1 MIDEKQKNKE
11 KIFENVMLNK
21 KQKNK
26 EKAFANISAKSFIV
40 VVAILT
46 FMIALCG
53 ILSLVIPQGQFERT
67 KDGEIIAG
75 TYTKGEVKGIAF
87 WRIITA
93 PIRIFFIDGSLTI
106 IMICLFL
113 LIMSG
118 VFNLLEKTNGIK
130 VIMNRIV
137 KKFETKKRLVVC
149 IAILFFMM
157 FGSFFGLFEELVTL
171 LPFIIVFMLSLG
183 FDTMTGIGVCML
195 SACFGF
201 SAAITNPFSIGIA
214 SSFAGIS
221 TTSGIWLRII
231 FFVLIYALVCGFILI
246 YINRI
251 SKNPERSLTYKDD
264 IEKRQRLRLEQEPT
278 KEDNKIFKTFLT
290 FFIVQFA
297 VLLAIAFIR
306 PISGL
311 AIPILSLT
319 FLIGGIIAGFIVVK
333 EKSKVFVYLG
343 KGALAMFPAVLLI
356 ALASSVNLIMTE
368 SKIIDTIMNAVINF
382 LDSRNRFVCIL
393 FIYLLILILQ
403 VFIGSASAKIFLIMP
418 ILLPICSVIGISS
431 NMLIL
436 TYCIADGFS
445 DIFLPTNPVLL
456 IGLSMSNVSYNKWI
470 KWTWKIQLIVL
481 ILSLLVLLFG
491 LAVGF

>member
-1 MIDEKQKNKE
+1 MTEEKQKK
-11 KIFENVMLNK
+11 
-21 KQKNK
+21 K
-26 EKAFANISAKSFIV
+26 EKAFASISVKSFIV

-67 KDGEIIAG
+67 ADGEIIAG
-75 TYTKGEVKGIAF
+75 TFTQGEASGLAF
-87 WRIITA
+87 WKIITA
-93 PIRIFFIDGSLTI
+93 PVRVFFAEGSLTI

-130 VIMNRIV
+130 VIMNRLV
-137 KKFETKKRLVVC
+137 KKFEPKKKLVVC
-149 IAILFFMM
+149 FAILFFML

-171 LPFIIVFMLSLG
+171 LPFVTVFMLSLG
-183 FDTMTGIGVCML
+183 FDTMTGLGVCML
-195 SACFGF
+195 AACFGF
-201 SAAITNPFSIGIA
+201 SAAITNPFSVGIA

-221 TTSGIWLRII
+221 TTNGIWLRII
-231 FFVLIYALVCGFILI
+231 FFVLIYALVCLFMLW
-246 YINRI
+246 YINKI
-251 SKNPERSLTYKDD
+251 SKKPEYSPTYNDD
-264 IEKRQRLRLEQEPT
+264 LEKRKKLTATTEEKQEN
-278 KEDNKIFKTFLT
+278 EGKIFKTFLI
-290 FFIVQFA
+290 FFIVQFV

-311 AIPILSLT
+311 AIPILSVT
-319 FLIGGIIAGFIVVK
+319 FLLGGIIAGLIVEK
-333 EKSKVFVYLG
+333 QKSKVFVYLG
-343 KGALAMFPAVLLI
+343 KGALAMLPAVLLI
-356 ALASSVNLIMTE
+356 ALASSVNLVMTE

-382 LDSRNRFVCIL
+382 LDGQNSFVCIL

-418 ILLPICSVIGISS
+418 ILLPICSVIGISP

-436 TYCIADGFS
+436 TYCMADGFS
-445 DIFLPTNPVLL
+445 DVFLPTNPVLL
-456 IGLSMSNVSYNKWI
+456 IGLSMSNVSYGKWI

-481 ILSLLVLLFG
+481 VLSLLVLLFG

>member
-1 MIDEKQKNKE
+1 MTEEKQKK
-11 KIFENVMLNK
+11 
-21 KQKNK
+21 K
-26 EKAFANISAKSFIV
+26 EKAFASISVKSFIV

-67 KDGEIIAG
+67 ADGEIIAG
-75 TYTKGEVKGIAF
+75 TFTQGEASGLAF
-87 WRIITA
+87 WKIITA
-93 PIRIFFIDGSLTI
+93 PVRVFFAEGSLTI

-130 VIMNRIV
+130 VIMNRLV
-137 KKFETKKRLVVC
+137 KKFEPKKKLVVC
-149 IAILFFMM
+149 FAILFFML

-171 LPFIIVFMLSLG
+171 LPFVTVFMLSLG
-183 FDTMTGIGVCML
+183 FDTMTGLGVCML
-195 SACFGF
+195 AACFGF
-201 SAAITNPFSIGIA
+201 SAAITNPFSVGIA

-221 TTSGIWLRII
+221 TTNGIWLRII
-231 FFVLIYALVCGFILI
+231 FFVLIYALVCLFMLW
-246 YINRI
+246 YINKI
-251 SKNPERSLTYKDD
+251 SKKPEYSPTYNDD
-264 IEKRQRLRLEQEPT
+264 LEKRQKLTVTTEEKQEN
-278 KEDNKIFKTFLT
+278 EGKIFKTFLI
-290 FFIVQFA
+290 FFIVQFV

-311 AIPILSLT
+311 AIPILSVT
-319 FLIGGIIAGFIVVK
+319 FLLGGIIAGLIVEK
-333 EKSKVFVYLG
+333 QKSKVFVYLG
-343 KGALAMFPAVLLI
+343 KGALAMLPAVLLI
-356 ALASSVNLIMTE
+356 ALASSVNLVMTE

-382 LDSRNRFVCIL
+382 LDGQNSFVCIL

-418 ILLPICSVIGISS
+418 ILLPICSVIGISP

-436 TYCIADGFS
+436 TYCMADGFS
-445 DIFLPTNPVLL
+445 DVFLPTNPVLL
-456 IGLSMSNVSYNKWI
+456 IGLSMSNVSYGKWI

-481 ILSLLVLLFG
+481 VLSLLVLLF
-491 LAVGF
+491 VNNP

>member
-1 MIDEKQKNKE
+1 MTEEKQKK
-11 KIFENVMLNK
+11 
-21 KQKNK
+21 K
-26 EKAFANISAKSFIV
+26 EKAFASISVKSFIV

-67 KDGEIIAG
+67 ADGEIIAG
-75 TYTKGEVKGIAF
+75 TFTQGEASGLAF
-87 WRIITA
+87 WKIITA
-93 PIRIFFIDGSLTI
+93 PVRVFFAEGSLTI

-130 VIMNRIV
+130 VIMNRLV
-137 KKFETKKRLVVC
+137 KKFEPKKKLVVC
-149 IAILFFMM
+149 FAILFFML

-171 LPFIIVFMLSLG
+171 LPFVTVFMLSLG
-183 FDTMTGIGVCML
+183 FDTMTGLGVCML
-195 SACFGF
+195 AACFGF
-201 SAAITNPFSIGIA
+201 SAAITNPFSVGIA

-221 TTSGIWLRII
+221 TTNGIWLRII
-231 FFVLIYALVCGFILI
+231 FFVLIYALVCLFMLW
-246 YINRI
+246 YINKI
-251 SKNPERSLTYKDD
+251 SKKPEYSPTYNDD
-264 IEKRQRLRLEQEPT
+264 LEKRQKLTVATEEKQEN
-278 KEDNKIFKTFLT
+278 EGKIFKTFLI
-290 FFIVQFA
+290 FFIVQFV

-311 AIPILSLT
+311 AIPILSVT
-319 FLIGGIIAGFIVVK
+319 FLLGGIIAGLIVEK
-333 EKSKVFVYLG
+333 QKSKVFVYLG
-343 KGALAMFPAVLLI
+343 KGALAMLPAVLLI
-356 ALASSVNLIMTE
+356 ALASSVNLVMTE

-382 LDSRNRFVCIL
+382 LDGQNSFVCIL

-418 ILLPICSVIGISS
+418 ILLPICSVIGISP

-436 TYCIADGFS
+436 TYCMADGFS
-445 DIFLPTNPVLL
+445 DVFLPTNPVLL
-456 IGLSMSNVSYNKWI
+456 IGLSMSNVSYGKWI

-481 ILSLLVLLFG
+481 VLSLLVLLFG

>member
-1 MIDEKQKNKE
+1 MTEE
-11 KIFENVMLNK
+11 

-26 EKAFANISAKSFIV
+26 EKAFASISVKSFIV

-67 KDGEIIAG
+67 ADGEIIAG
-75 TYTKGEVKGIAF
+75 TFTQGEASGLAF
-87 WRIITA
+87 WKIITA
-93 PIRIFFIDGSLTI
+93 PVRVFFAEGSLTI

-130 VIMNRIV
+130 VIMNRLV
-137 KKFETKKRLVVC
+137 KKFEPKKKLVIC
-149 IAILFFMM
+149 FAILFFML

-171 LPFIIVFMLSLG
+171 LPFVTVFMLSLG
-183 FDTMTGIGVCML
+183 FDTMTGLGVCML

-201 SAAITNPFSIGIA
+201 SAAITNPFSVGIA

-221 TTSGIWLRII
+221 TTNGIWLRII
-231 FFVLIYALVCGFILI
+231 FFVLIYALVCLFMLW
-246 YINRI
+246 YINKI
-251 SKNPERSLTYKDD
+251 SKKPEYSPTYNDD
-264 IEKRQRLRLEQEPT
+264 LEKRQKLVTPEEKQEN
-278 KEDNKIFKTFLT
+278 EGKIFKTFLI
-290 FFIVQFA
+290 FFIVQFV

-311 AIPILSLT
+311 AIPILSVT
-319 FLIGGIIAGFIVVK
+319 FLLGGIIAGLIVEK
-333 EKSKVFVYLG
+333 QKSKIFVYLG
-343 KGALAMFPAVLLI
+343 KGALAMLPAVLLI
-356 ALASSVNLIMTE
+356 ALASSVNLVMTE

-382 LDSRNRFVCIL
+382 LDGQNSFVCIL

-418 ILLPICSVIGISS
+418 ILLPICSVIGISP

-436 TYCIADGFS
+436 TYCMADGFS
-445 DIFLPTNPVLL
+445 DVFLPTNPVLL
-456 IGLSMSNVSYNKWI
+456 IGLSMSNVSYGKWI

-481 ILSLLVLLFG
+481 ALSLLVLLFG